1 MADHGR
7 DVYDFLV
14 HFIRR
19 ERIPAARGNTG
30 GVVLVGW
37 SLACVW
43 IAALLANVASFPVDD
58 VKVETYVRRVVLYG
72 QWCLRLTPQLS
83 ET

>member
-14 HFIRR
+14 DFIRR
-19 ERIPAARGNTG
+19 ERIPIARGNTG

-43 IAALLANVASFPVDD
+43 ITALLANIASFPVGD
-58 VKVETYVRRVVLYG
+58 VKVVTYVRRVVLYG
-72 QWCLRLTPQLS
+72 Q
-83 ET
+83 